1 MKKSSLLFALLCV
14 SVMGWAA
21 IDQNTNFWGD
31 HNFQWQKISEYDTP
45 AEVRHVES
53 HGGFDCLYIT
63 FVDAAFNRDYIVGGT
78 VFTDA
83 GAQAW
88 LKLESYTDMYTDVL
102 FYEAGSTTNVR
113 WGLRIY
119 NPAGTPAS
127 ACASNHLPVV
137 SGVTAASGITYN
149 SAQVTITASD
159 EDGDEITYVVKDGST
174 IVGSSS
180 TSTVNITGLTAG
192 TTYNSLKAYAVDAC
206 GTSEDNANNT
216 IASFTTLTRP
226 SECIGAK
233 GQWDN
238 PADKKVYYQIDYADN
253 KVIFNLRSL
262 TGYGLDFA
270 EVHIAGTGGGN
281 YVMTADGN
289 GGYTYTI
296 NNPTAN
302 NEWYIRFL
310 FSDTNFG
317 GNWMTAQNVNS
328 SDPNVIYYKVGECT
342 FTETENVN
350 IALATAGS
358 SATAS
363 SGTAANA
370 IDNNEGSRWESDFE
384 DPQWICVDFGARK
397 VFNKVQLLHQTAY
410 IKSFQIQV
418 SDDGTNFITIK
429 NVSETLTDFDGD
441 KKLQNIDLG
450 GKFAARYLRIYG
462 TERGTQWGYCLY
474 ELRVM
479 YATDP
484 VLTTYTLS
492 IPSSFCTVGSDYPL
506 TLTAKDQ
513 LGNDF
518 SVATTYTVTPVGAGS
533 VDAGV
538 YTPLLQGTATIT
550 AEGGGKSSSVTVR
563 NEVSA
568 NLALN
573 QPAAAGHSADVA
585 FSADKANNTN
595 TKDRWASGGTAVH
608 YNAGENPNFE
618 DWWYVDL
625 GAKYDISEIAIKWET
640 ARPNDYD
647 IRVSDDATSWTNIG
661 VFDSYPASNGDNS
674 SNYEYYNSLSAIPG
688 RYVGVWARDG
698 YGDYSLQYGI
708 SMYDFQVF
716 GTENVSANKF
726 VSAIASPAAGG
737 SVTVQAGGVD
747 VTEVPNNTEVTFTA
761 TPNEGYDF
769 VNWTN
774 SGVEVST
781 SATYVATITAS
792 TSLMANFEI
801 HRTAYCGA
809 PITDPTWSTTLYL
822 TITNP
827 SANTYKILVEGSAD
841 NKIESAYD
849 NFNFALTH
857 VNGEPGTTTFPAA
870 SWTVDNT
877 GYGSAYITFTAADF
891 RDVTYDNA
899 GSKYVVFNK
908 QGGGL
913 AEFRAFPDVT
923 LINWDATCVDDE
935 APVLA
940 APVATPLSGTS
951 VRLALSATDNMSALL
966 TYHINYKP
974 TGDAGAGTDVDV
986 PGTAG
991 ETTYHNIK
999 GLTGG
1004 TNYTFS
1010 VTVSDAVP
1018 NTSAAQTCSAT
1029 PAMAT
1034 APVPTREAVT
1044 VLSVYSDAYTS
1055 ALAHDF
1061 IKNNWAG
1068 PTYAEQDLGGDHLL
1082 VYTSDPA
1089 IQEQM
1094 PDVAWGTNNDGDD
1107 AIIAKDGYNDGTN
1120 KGLDVRSMVY
1130 LHFDMWSAI
1139 ATIYPE
1145 VYLNDD
1151 KLAGFELDGSGWQSF
1166 DIPLSSL
1173 TAEQK
1178 NNVRFIKF
1186 IALRTPNPEEIAI
1199 DNVYFWTD
1207 AAPTYTR
1214 NDSWM
1219 APGELGTVCY
1229 PEGLRVAGATMY
1241 QMAGT
1246 DANGKFVFDEVEVL
1260 APGVPYLFEA
1270 QSNELRFYAT
1280 AATPAAEAG
1289 TSNGMVGT
1297 FTEITIPQN
1306 SPNIYYFT
1314 GTKFYAVTAR
1324 STDLTVPANRAY
1336 VDLTT
1341 PHPAMAPKPGI
1352 RRITFDVEGTST
1364 ITGCEQIDAT
1374 DAPAKILIDGQM
1386 YILRGEKLYD
1396 ATGRLVK

>member
-1 MKKSSLLFALLCV
+1 MKKFSLLISLLFV
-14 SVMGWAA
+14 SVMGWSYDLAP
-21 IDQNTNFWGD
+21 NTNFWGD
-31 HNFQWQKISEYDTP
+31 HNYQWQEILGTTP
-45 AEVRHVES
+45 PANVVNVQS
-53 HGGFDCLYIT
+53 HAGFDCLYIT
-63 FVDAAFNRDYIVGGT
+63 FADAAFNRDYIVGGT

-88 LKLESYTDMYTDVL
+88 LKLESFTDQYTDVL
-102 FYEAGSTTNVR
+102 FYQTGSTTEVR

-137 SGVTAASGITYN
+137 SGVTAASNITYN

-180 TSTVNITGLTAG
+180 TSTVTITGLTSG

-216 IASFTTLTRP
+216 IASFETLTRP

-233 GQWDN
+233 GQWDV
-238 PADKKVYYQIDYADN
+238 PAEKKVYYQIDYADN
-253 KVIFNLRSL
+253 KAILNLRSL
-262 TGYGLDFA
+262 TGYDLDFA
-270 EVHIAGTGGGN
+270 EVHISGTGGGN
-281 YVMTADGN
+281 YVMSADGN

-296 NNPTAN
+296 NNPTVN

-317 GNWMTAQNVNS
+317 GNWMTAQNVSS
-328 SDPNVIYYKVGECT
+328 SDPNIIYYKVGECT
-342 FTETENVN
+342 STETENAN
-350 IALATAGS
+350 IALASAGA

-370 IDNNEGSRWESDFE
+370 IDNNEGSRWESAFE
-384 DPQWICVDFGARK
+384 DPQWICVDLGARK

-462 TERGTQWGYCLY
+462 TERGTQWGYSLY

-492 IPSSFCTVGSDYPL
+492 IPASFCTIGSDYPL
-506 TLTAKDQ
+506 TLIAKDQ

-518 SVATTYTVTPVGAGS
+518 PVVTTYTVTPAAAGT
-533 VDAGV
+533 VTAGV
-538 YTPLLQGTATIT
+538 YTPAEQGTATIT

-568 NLALN
+568 DLALN
-573 QPAAAGHSADVA
+573 QPATAGH
-585 FSADKANNTN
+585 NNEN
-595 TKDRWASGGTAVH
+595 AYQSNNGNLGQRWGSNGATH
-608 YNAGENPNFE
+608 YNGGANPDFG

-661 VFDSYPASNGDNS
+661 VFDSYPSNTE
-674 SNYEYYNSLSAIPG
+674 YEYYNSLSAVPG
-688 RYVGVWARDG
+688 RYIGVWARNG
-698 YGDYSLQYGI
+698 FESLAYGI
-708 SMYDFQVF
+708 SMWDFKVF
-716 GTENVSANKF
+716 GTENVSANKY
-726 VSAIASPAAGG
+726 VSATASPAAGG

-761 TPNEGYDF
+761 TPNTGYDF
-769 VNWTN
+769 INWTN
-774 SGVEVST
+774 GGVEVST
-781 SATYVATITAS
+781 SATYVTTITVT
-792 TSLMANFEI
+792 TSLVANFET
-801 HRTAYCGA
+801 HRTAYCAA
-809 PITDPTWSTTLYL
+809 PLTTTADKTLYL

-827 SANTYKILVEGSAD
+827 STNTYRILLEGSAD
-841 NKIESAYD
+841 NKIESAYN
-849 NFNFALTH
+849 NFNFVLSHINGVAGNTAL
-857 VNGEPGTTTFPAA
+857 PAA
-870 SWTVDNT
+870 SWTTDNA
-877 GYGSAYITFTAADF
+877 GYGSAYVTFTAENF
-891 RDVTYDNA
+891 RDVTFV
-899 GSKYVVFNK
+899 SKYVVFNK

-913 AEFRAFPDVT
+913 TEFNAFPDAN
-923 LINWDATCVDDE
+923 LIKWDATCVDDE

-1004 TNYTFS
+1004 TNYMFS

-1061 IKNNWAG
+1061 IKNNWAW
-1068 PTYAEQDLGGDHLL
+1068 PTYVEQNISGDHLL

-1089 IQEQM
+1089 IQAQM

-1214 NDSWM
+1214 NDAWM

-1341 PHPAMAPKPGI
+1341 PHPAVAPKPGI
-1352 RRITFDVEGTST
+1352 RRITFDVQGTNT
-1364 ITGCEQIDAT
+1364 ITGVDNINAS